1 MKLGT
6 LKDSRAIAV
15 QDAGSDCQFVA
26 LNSLGFNGSLQNLL
40 PDDAALSTLQARLH
54 NAEWQPLELEQLAV
68 PITAP
73 PKIIC
78 VGLNYRRHALEAG
91 MAVPTQPVVFTRFL
105 TTLVNPFDAVQHDS
119 SLTQQLDY
127 EVELAVVIGRG
138 GKRIARKDALGHV
151 FGYTVCNDISARDL
165 QLGPDTGGQW
175 TRGKNLDMSCPLGPW
190 IVTRDELPDP
200 QRLRLRCEVNG
211 SVLQDSSTADMIFS
225 VEEIVHRL
233 SHWFTL
239 QSGDVIITGTPEGV
253 GFTRQPPIFLR
264 PGDHTS
270 AWIEGIGAISNQIV
284 AVGHGD
290 PV

>member
-15 QDAGSDCQFVA
+15 QDVGSDHQFA
-26 LNSLGFNGSLQNLL
+26 TLSSLGFAGSLQDLL
-40 PDDAALSTLQARLH
+40 PDHAALAALERELPSA
-54 NAEWQPLELEQLAV
+54 AWQPLELAQLAV

-138 GKRIARKDALGHV
+138 GKRIAREDALGHV

-175 TRGKNLDMSCPLGPW
+175 TRGKNVDATCPLGPW
-190 IVTRDELPDP
+190 IVTRDEIPDP

-211 SVLQDSSTADMIFS
+211 TVLQDSSTADMIFS
-225 VEEIVHRL
+225 VQEIVHRL

-253 GFTRQPPIFLR
+253 GFTRQPPIFLC
-264 PGDHTS
+264 PGDQTS
-270 AWIEGIGAISNQIV
+270 AWVEGIGAISNQII
-284 AVGHGD
+284 ALEDGRM
-290 PV
+290 